1 MASVYNNVSNN
12 SLSSSVRGYGGL
24 ASGLDRD
31 SLIQGMTAGTRAKIA
46 KQQKG
51 KQTMLWKQEAYRSIS
66 TKLIEFSQKY
76 TSYTNPDTNLASAAF
91 WSKSNVTALGTNSK
105 YIQVSGSPAN
115 SSAVSI
121 VGVKQLAE
129 KASATSS
136 SPVSNG
142 ILSTGDINVD
152 EEKIVSTLEGQK
164 LTFQVGD
171 KTFDVQLKS
180 GTVDGFTYDYS
191 DGENTVKSITK
202 ALEGVSVGGR
212 KLSEL
217 IKVEEGPAGN
227 DPQATPFTLNFK
239 SIDAANNSIRLAGG
253 SEGALKAL
261 GFENS
266 EDFAKYAEQ
275 GQTEIKDDGMEA
287 ADILKD
293 KQKFFE
299 PLSFQDRVNE
309 KKMTFT
315 YNGVSKTITLAF
327 NSGDSLEDFADDI
340 EKKLAIQFGANRIK
354 VDGSTGKLQFE
365 TYKPDG
371 TPDGTPDKTSNLVIS
386 GADIGV
392 IGKDGALNVA
402 SGQSNRLRLDGTF
415 LEFQQSKNP
424 GFTKDAT
431 DPLYITIN
439 GKNIEDIYY
448 GSTMSEII
456 DKINNSDAGV
466 TVTYMKDADRFSI
479 VSKEDGA
486 SGSIE
491 FNATTEDKDGNIV
504 NTDNVKLFGS
514 LAGTEDSNGVVTPSQ
529 KITGKDA
536 IVFVKYGDSSEP
548 VELTRG
554 GNSFNLDG
562 LNVTV
567 NGTFNVEGK
576 YDKEQEV
583 TFNAKADTDKI
594 VKVVS
599 DMIKEYNDI
608 IKLVKDQVSTKPNR
622 KYEPLTD
629 EQKEQMKDS
638 QIEKWEEEA
647 KKGLLFNDSDLR
659 SLSDSL
665 RFVFSAGSENQRKLA
680 AFGISTSSDYAEQ
693 GSLVLD
699 ETKFR
704 EALEK
709 SPEELKDLFTKKEDK
724 STGETG
730 GFMSRLTAITDTYAS
745 TKGAVKGSLIEKAG
759 SIYAPNSILSNSIQK
774 SINSFD
780 DYIERLQDQLQTETD
795 RYIKQ
800 FTSLETL
807 ISQMNSQSSWLS
819 SVGGQ

>member
-51 KQTMLWKQEAYRSIS
+51 KQTLLWKQEAYRSIS

-164 LTFQVGD
+164 LTFKVGD

-275 GQTEIKDDGMEA
+275 GQTEIKEDGMEA

-327 NSGDSLEDFADDI
+327 KSGDSLEDFADDI

-665 RFVFSAGSENQRKLA
+665 RFVFSAGSESQRKLA

>member
-76 TSYTNPDTNLASAAF
+76 TSYTSPDTNLASAAF

-136 SPVSNG
+136 NSVSNG
-142 ILSTGDINVD
+142 ILTTGDINIVD
-152 EEKIVSTLEGQK
+152 DKIVSTLEGQK

-191 DGENTVKSITK
+191 DGAKAVESITK
-202 ALEGVSVGGR
+202 AMEGVSVGGR

-217 IKVEEGPAGN
+217 IKVEAGSAGT
-227 DPQATPFTLNFK
+227 DTQTTPFTLNFK

-275 GQTEIKDDGMEA
+275 GQTEIKADGMEA

-293 KQKFFE
+293 KQKLFE
-299 PLSFQDRVNE
+299 SLSFQDRVDG

-327 NSGDSLEDFADDI
+327 DSNDSLEDLADDI
-340 EKKLAIQFGANRIK
+340 EKKLAKEFGADRIK

-371 TPDGTPDKTSNLVIS
+371 TPGGAPDKSSNLVIS

-402 SGQSNRLRLDGTF
+402 SGQSNRMRLDGTF
-415 LEFQQSKNP
+415 LEFQQSKDP
-424 GFTKDAT
+424 DFTKDAT

-439 GKNIEDIYY
+439 GKNIEGITY

-491 FNATTEDKDGNIV
+491 FNATTRDKDNNIV

-514 LAGTEDSNGVVTPSQ
+514 LAGTEDSNGVVTSSE

-536 IVFVKYGDSSEP
+536 VVFVKYGDSSAP

-554 GNSFNLDG
+554 SNSFNLDG
-562 LNVTV
+562 LNITV

-759 SIYAPNSILSNSIQK
+759 SIYAPNSILSNTIQK

>member
-51 KQTMLWKQEAYRSIS
+51 KQTLLWKQEAYRSIS

-129 KASATSS
+129 KASVTSS
-136 SPVSNG
+136 NPVSNG
-142 ILSTGDINVD
+142 ILTTGDINIVD
-152 EEKIVSTLEGQK
+152 DKIVSTLEGQK

-191 DGENTVKSITK
+191 NGAKTVESITK
-202 ALEGVSVGGR
+202 AMEGVSVGGR

-217 IKVEEGPAGN
+217 IKVEEGPAGS
-227 DPQATPFTLNFK
+227 DSQATPFTLNFK

-275 GQTEIKDDGMEA
+275 GQTEIKADGMEA

-293 KQKFFE
+293 KQKLFE
-299 PLSFQDRVNE
+299 SLSFQDRVDG

-327 NSGDSLEDFADDI
+327 DSNDSLEDLADDI
-340 EKKLAIQFGANRIK
+340 EKKLAKEFGANRIK

-371 TPDGTPDKTSNLVIS
+371 TPDGTPDKSSNLVIS

-415 LEFQQSKNP
+415 LEFQQSKDP
-424 GFTKDAT
+424 DFTKDAT

-439 GKNIEDIYY
+439 GKNIEGITY
-448 GSTMSEII
+448 GSTMNEII

-491 FNATTEDKDGNIV
+491 FNATTKDKDGNIV
-504 NTDNVKLFGS
+504 NTDNVKMFGS
-514 LAGTEDSNGVVTPSQ
+514 IAGTEDSNGVVTSSET
-529 KITGKDA
+529 ITGKDA
-536 IVFVKYGDSSEP
+536 VVFVKYGDSSAP

-554 GNSFNLDG
+554 NNSFNLDG
-562 LNVTV
+562 LNITV

-638 QIEKWEEEA
+638 QIEKWEQEA

-665 RFVFSAGSENQRKLA
+665 RFVFSAGSESQRKLS

-759 SIYAPNSILSNSIQK
+759 SIYAPNSILSNTIQK

>member
-76 TSYTNPDTNLASAAF
+76 TSYTSPDTNLASAAF

-136 SPVSNG
+136 NSVSNG
-142 ILSTGDINVD
+142 ILTTGDINIVD
-152 EEKIVSTLEGQK
+152 DKIVSTLEGQK

-191 DGENTVKSITK
+191 DGAKAVESITK
-202 ALEGVSVGGR
+202 AMEGVSVGGR

-217 IKVEEGPAGN
+217 IKVEAGSAGT
-227 DPQATPFTLNFK
+227 DTQTTPFTLNFK

-340 EKKLAIQFGANRIK
+340 EKKLAKEFGADRIK

-371 TPDGTPDKTSNLVIS
+371 TPGGAPDKSSNLVIS

-402 SGQSNRLRLDGTF
+402 SGQSNRMRLDGTF
-415 LEFQQSKNP
+415 LEFQQSKDP
-424 GFTKDAT
+424 DFTKDAT

-439 GKNIEDIYY
+439 GKNIEGITY

-491 FNATTEDKDGNIV
+491 FNATTRDKDNNIV

-514 LAGTEDSNGVVTPSQ
+514 LAGTEDSNGVVTSSE

-536 IVFVKYGDSSEP
+536 VVFVKYGDSSAP

-554 GNSFNLDG
+554 SNSFNLDG
-562 LNVTV
+562 LNITV

-759 SIYAPNSILSNSIQK
+759 SIYAPNSILSNTIQK